1 MDEGEENGEDN
12 PREENKDAAEHV
24 DNKDG
29 AEEGAN
35 HGDCWVVLLERLH
48 LGLCVGGV
56 VHASKY

>member
-12 PREENKDAAEHV
+12 PREEDKDAAEHV

-29 AEEGAN
+29 AKEGADHCN
-35 HGDCWVVLLERLH
+35 CWVVLLERLH
-48 LGLCVGGV
+48 LWLCMGGV

>member
-1 MDEGEENGEDN
+1 MNEGEENGEDN
-12 PREENKDAAEHV
+12 AREENEDAAEHV

-35 HGDCWVVLLERLH
+35 HGDCRVVLLERLH